1 MTKEERISV
10 YRSTIRIVNAKG
22 YSIGSVDVNFD
33 NDATMMGNTKFY
45 SSKVNIEHSL
55 LPKYDTE
62 VKVMDNDCL
71 DVAQSLVRLGFKPAV
86 LNMASFHTPGG
97 GVERGSAAQEES
109 LFRRTNLFRS
119 LYQFHEIGT
128 NYGIEQ
134 RDERYPMQMS
144 YGGIYTPGVT
154 VFRKSENED
163 CKIMDDPFRIDVI
176 SLPAVRKPTI
186 KADGDVE
193 DWVKDTLYKKVKQI
207 LDIALEN
214 GNDSLVLSA
223 FGCGAYGTPPKIVA
237 KIFHDVI
244 DSEEYKGLFKA
255 IYFAI
260 INLPS
265 TNGEHNPE
273 GNFKP
278 FKDEFTPAI

>member
-1 MTKEERISV
+1 MTKDERINV
-10 YRSTIRIVNAKG
+10 YRSTIRMVNAKG

-163 CKIMDDPFRIDVI
+163 CKIMDDAFRVDVI